1 MNVVDLIH
9 RKRDGLELSRDEI
22 RWLVENYT
30 NGAVADYQMSAMAMA
45 IVLRGMTARE
55 TAELTLAM
63 RDSGEVADLSTIA
76 MAKID
81 KHSTGGV
88 GDKVSLCLAPL
99 VAACGVAVPM
109 ISGRGLG
116 HTGGTL
122 DKLESIPGFRI
133 DLSLAAYRRQVA
145 KLGCA
150 LIGQTRRLAPADK
163 KLYALRDVTG
173 TVESI
178 PLITASILSKKLAAG
193 LDGLVMDVKVGR
205 GAFMKTLPEARAL
218 AQSIVSVGRAAGL
231 KTSALITRMDQP
243 LGVMIGNALEMR
255 EAVELLHGR
264 AREDLLECTLA
275 LGAEMLVLGGQ
286 ARSIDA
292 ARRHLEAAIATG
304 SGARKLRAIV
314 EAQGGDPRVIDEP
327 DRLPTAPHRTTIRAV
342 RAGHI
347 HDVDALVLGKA
358 AMELGAGRARTDDVI
373 DPRVGIELCVQRG
386 SRVHAGAPLCV
397 VHTAGSAEPIEV
409 EVLPAFVIRERKPR
423 QQSVLVER
431 VRSSD
436 RRLR

>member
-9 RKRDGLELSRDEI
+9 RKRDGLELARDEI
-22 RWLVENYT
+22 RWLVEGYT
-30 NGAVADYQMSAMAMA
+30 NGTVADYQMSAMAMA

-133 DLSLAAYRRQVA
+133 DLNLAAYRRQVA

-150 LIGQTRRLAPADK
+150 LIGQTQHLAPADK

-218 AQSIVSVGRAAGL
+218 AKSIVSVGRAAGL

-243 LGVMIGNALEMR
+243 LGTTIGNALEMR
-255 EAVELLHGR
+255 EAIALLHGR
-264 AREDLLECTLA
+264 ASEDLMECTLA
-275 LGAEMLVLGGQ
+275 LGAEMLVLGG
-286 ARSIDA
+286 ARSTAA
-292 ARRHLEAAIATG
+292 ARKQLEAAITSG
-304 SGARKLRAIV
+304 SGAQKLRAIV
-314 EAQGGDPRVIDEP
+314 AAQGGDARVVDEP
-327 DRLPTAPHRTTIRAV
+327 DRLPTASHRTTIRSI

-347 HDVDALVLGKA
+347 HDVDALVVGKA
-358 AMELGAGRARTDDVI
+358 AMKLGAGRTRTDDRI
-373 DPRVGIELCVQRG
+373 NSRVGIELCVQRG
-386 SRVHAGAPLCV
+386 SRVQIGDPLCV
-397 VHTAGSAEPIEV
+397 LHTDGSAGPVEV
-409 EVLPAFVIRERKPR
+409 EVLAAFPIRERKPR
-423 QQSVLVER
+423 RQSVLVER
-431 VRSSD
+431 VRSSE
-436 RRLR
+436 RSPR

>member
-22 RWLVENYT
+22 RWLIDGYT
-30 NGAVADYQMSAMAMA
+30 TGSVADYQMSAMAMA
-45 IVLRGMTARE
+45 IVLRGMTLRE
-55 TAELTLAM
+55 TTELTLAM

-133 DLSLAAYRRQVA
+133 DLSLAAYRRQVT

-150 LIGQTRRLAPADK
+150 LIGQTQRLAPADK

-218 AQSIVSVGRAAGL
+218 AQSIVSVGRSAGV
-231 KTSALITRMDQP
+231 KTAALITRMDQP
-243 LGVMIGNALEMR
+243 LGTTVGNALEMR
-255 EAVELLHGR
+255 EAIELLHGR
-264 AREDLLECTLA
+264 ASDDLMECTLA
-275 LGAEMLVLGGQ
+275 LGAEMLVLGGR
-286 ARSIDA
+286 ARSHAA
-292 ARRHLEAAIATG
+292 ARRDLEAAITTG
-304 SGARKLRAIV
+304 SGARKLRAV
-314 EAQGGDPRVIDEP
+314 VRAQGGDARVVDEP
-327 DRLPTAPHRTTIRAV
+327 DRLPTAPLRTTVRSIRT
-342 RAGHI
+342 GYI
-347 HDVDALVLGKA
+347 HDVDALAVGKA
-358 AMELGAGRARTDDVI
+358 AMELGAGRVHTDDVI
-373 DPRVGIELCVQRG
+373 DPRVGVELCVRRG
-386 SRVHAGAPLCV
+386 SQVAIGDPLCV
-397 VHTAGSAEPIEV
+397 LHTDGRVPAIEHKV
-409 EVLPAFVIRERKPR
+409 LGAFEVRTRKPR
-423 QQSVLVER
+423 GQTVVVER
-431 VRSSD
+431 VERPSQA
-436 RRLR
+436 RV